1 MNKTLTVFSLTLFLA
16 LASAFAAFAS
26 ESEDAV
32 VFSPKDSLTL
42 KVFFPCG
49 RYTYDSAFGGNA
61 DRVDAFFQS
70 LDSLAHK
77 PGISID
83 NLVHIRS
90 SASPEGGKR
99 RNDFLSLKRAESLV
113 SLYESKSSIASSFE
127 ILSIGP
133 DWDSYK
139 KLVSSSNFGTAKAQA
154 RFYPL
159 LRQATL
165 TLFYY
170 RTRPKIAQVDS
181 GISAPGLEMPCSGLQ
196 TRVWE
201 ATAAPNA
208 TKPLF
213 AIKTNLLYDALTIAN
228 LGVEVPLTERLSVGA
243 DVLFPWWNIP
253 SRDVT
258 LQLLAGE
265 LSARY
270 WFGDRADKDPLT
282 GLFAGLNAGAGIYDF
297 QLGRLTNGRG
307 VQGNVFLLLG
317 LQAGYAHSIGKNLRL
332 EYSLGLGYIQTEY
345 REYISVKD
353 TKFGDIK
360 AIEYPWE
367 TKRMTGVL
375 PSKLSVSLVWMISSK
390 KGGGR

>member
-1 MNKTLTVFSLTLFLA
+1 MNKTLTVFTLSLLLA
-16 LASAFAAFAS
+16 LASAVSAYAL
-26 ESEDAV
+26 ESEDSV
-32 VFSPKDSLTL
+32 VFSAKDSLTL
-42 KVFFPCG
+42 KVLFPCG
-49 RYTYDSAFGGNA
+49 RYTYDSAFSGNRG
-61 DRVDAFFQS
+61 RVDAFFES

-133 DWDSYK
+133 DWDSYN
-139 KLVSSSNFGTAKAQA
+139 KLVTSSNFGTAKAQA

-170 RTRPKIAQVDS
+170 RTRPKIAQVDC
-181 GISAPGLEMPCSGLQ
+181 GISAPVLEVPFSGLQ
-196 TRVWE
+196 TRMWE
-201 ATAAPNA
+201 ATAAPQV
-208 TKPLF
+208 TKPVL
-213 AIKTNLLYDALTIAN
+213 ALKTNLLYDALTIAN
-228 LGVEVPLTERLSVGA
+228 LGVEVPLTERVSLGA
-243 DVLFPWWNIP
+243 DLMFPWWNIP
-253 SRDVT
+253 SKDIT

-297 QLGRLTNGRG
+297 QLGRLTDGRG

-367 TKRMTGVL
+367 TKRMSGVL

>member
-1 MNKTLTVFSLTLFLA
+1 MNKTLTVFTLTVMLA
-16 LASAFAAFAS
+16 LASAFSAFAS

-32 VFSPKDSLTL
+32 VISPKDSLTL

-49 RYTYDSAFGGNA
+49 RYTYDSAFSGNA

-113 SLYESKSSIASSFE
+113 SLYESKASIASSFE

-139 KLVSSSNFGTAKAQA
+139 KLVTSSNFGTAKAQA

-170 RTRPKIAQVDS
+170 RTRPKIAQVDC
-181 GISAPGLEMPCSGLQ
+181 GISAPGLEVPLSGLQ
-196 TRVWE
+196 TRVLE
-201 ATAAPNA
+201 ATAAPLV

-228 LGVEVPLTERLSVGA
+228 LGVEVPLTEQFSLGA
-243 DVLFPWWNIP
+243 DLMFPWWNIP

-297 QLGRLTNGRG
+297 QLGRLTDGRG

-367 TKRMTGVL
+367 TKRMSGVL

>member
-1 MNKTLTVFSLTLFLA
+1 MNKTITVFTLTVILA
-16 LASAFAAFAS
+16 LASAVSAYAL
-26 ESEDAV
+26 ESEDSV
-32 VFSPKDSLTL
+32 VFSAKDSLTL

-49 RYTYDSAFGGNA
+49 RYTYDSAFSGNRG
-61 DRVDAFFQS
+61 RVDAFFES

-113 SLYESKSSIASSFE
+113 SLYESKASIASSFE

-139 KLVSSSNFGTAKAQA
+139 KLVTSSNFGAAKAQA

-170 RTRPKIAQVDS
+170 RTRPKIAQVDC
-181 GISAPGLEMPCSGLQ
+181 GISAPELEVPFSGLQ
-196 TRVWE
+196 TRMWE
-201 ATAAPNA
+201 ATAAPQV
-208 TKPLF
+208 TKPVL
-213 AIKTNLLYDALTIAN
+213 ALKTNLLYDALTIAN
-228 LGVEVPLTERLSVGA
+228 LGVEVPLTERVSLGA
-243 DVLFPWWNIP
+243 DLMFPWWNIP
-253 SRDVT
+253 SKDIT

-297 QLGRLTNGRG
+297 QLGRLTDGRG

-367 TKRMTGVL
+367 TKRMSGVL
-375 PSKLSVSLVWMISSK
+375 PSKLSVSLVWMFSSK